1 MIYCKAIF
9 ATVLPL
15 YLQYHLNSQR
25 PVIQQW
31 KNTLT
36 AFCTSGD
43 IALLYFGILTY
54 WIPRGIFFQM
64 GYQMGNDGEKW
75 KLKPIERLFRVTH
88 LPRFTFPSVGPLC
101 LKKKKKKKIPAWT
114 TQLFANCCHL
124 MVICSNAGWSKDLG
138 WFSVPWNTGRLRLTD
153 YMMWFKGW

>member
-9 ATVLPL
+9 ATVFSL

-36 AFCTSGD
+36 AFCSSGD
-43 IALLYFGILTY
+43 IVLLFFGILTY
-54 WIPRGIFFQM
+54 WIPRGIFFPN
-64 GYQMGNDGEKW
+64 GLSDGEQWRKMKIEAYW
-75 KLKPIERLFRVTH
+75 KTVSCDSPSTLY
-88 LPRFTFPSVGPLC
+88 FPKCGPGSA
-101 LKKKKKKKIPAWT
+101 LKKKKSVPAWT

-124 MVICSNAGWSKDLG
+124 MVIRSSAGWSKDLG
-138 WFSVPWNTGRLRLTD
+138 WFSVSWNTGRLRLTD
-153 YMMWFKGW
+153 YMMSFKGW